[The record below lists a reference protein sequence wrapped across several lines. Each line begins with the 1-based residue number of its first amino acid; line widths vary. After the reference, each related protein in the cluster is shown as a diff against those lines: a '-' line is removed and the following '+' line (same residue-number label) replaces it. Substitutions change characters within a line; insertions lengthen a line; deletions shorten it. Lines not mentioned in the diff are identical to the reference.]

1 MRKQK
6 EKSKRIAD
14 KSQGLKDKGVLGTK
28 ERFASDP
35 VGRMG
40 QDPGPAAEK
49 DASAQEK
56 MRHMGGGGT
65 GEPARRKKSVLSS
78 KEEITDEK
86 AKDKLRRM
94 GDTD

>member
-1 MRKQK
+1 MRKQE

-14 KSQGLKDKGVLGTK
+14 KPQGLKDKGVLGTK

-40 QDPGPAAEK
+40 QDPG
-49 DASAQEK
+49 
-56 MRHMGGGGT
+56 GGT

-78 KEEITDEK
+78 KDEITDEK

-94 GDTD
+94 VDTD

>member
-1 MRKQK
+1 MRKQE
-6 EKSKRIAD
+6 EKSKRSTD
-14 KSQGLKDKGVLGTK
+14 KPQRSKDKGVLSNK
-28 ERFASDP
+28 ERFTSDP

-40 QDPGPAAEK
+40 QDRRHAAEQEPT
-49 DASAQEK
+49 AQEK
-56 MRHMGGGGT
+56 MRHMGGGT

-86 AKDKLRRM
+86 AKDKLRHM

>member
-49 DASAQEK
+49 EASAQEK
-56 MRHMGGGGT
+56 MRHMGGGT

-86 AKDKLRRM
+86 AKDKLRQM